1 MRWAKLKMGKE
12 AVLSVYT
19 RMNPEQHGDEY
30 YYGLLLQ
37 LLPWRDESHLFHP
50 YDTAK
55 EAFMAAEAAG
65 RIHVDEHFSFRDL
78 EDVVRQVRT
87 LDNTLLST
95 TSLMWMATLCMI
107 QSMTL

>member
-1 MRWAKLKMGKE
+1 MGKE

-37 LLPWRDESHLFHP
+37 HLPWRDESHLFHP

-55 EAFMAAEAAG
+55 EAFIAAETAG
-65 RIHVDEHFSFRDL
+65 RILVDEHFTVRDL
-78 EDVVRQVRT
+78 EDVVRSGLWTRI
-87 LDNTLLST
+87 TLLST
-95 TSLMWMATLCMI
+95 RTL
-107 QSMTL
+107 L